1 MSSVLKTKIASLEAC
16 RGLAA
21 VLVVLYHASGSMFE
35 VYFGYPSVNWFWFG
49 HAGVDFFFVLSG
61 FIILYVHADDCG
73 RPDRLRNYT
82 YRRVVRIYP
91 IYWAVTVA
99 MIAASFVVPS
109 IAALP
114 AMAPDR
120 LFLSFL
126 LLPQSGYPLVSV
138 AWTLQHEMLFYV
150 LFGVMILNRKLG
162 FALFAIWAGL
172 IALCIFVQPQAML
185 LQFVG
190 RDFNILF
197 FVGMAAAMA
206 VRKRTIPWPR
216 TMVLI
221 GAVVFFTGG
230 VLENGGLDL
239 KQLLGRVVYGTG
251 AALMVMGLV
260 ESERSAG
267 WRVPSWLLWIGAA
280 SYSIYLVHLN
290 VLIVVEK
297 AAGALGLGAAL
308 PGLVVLAAMVAAA
321 VGAGLVCYVL
331 FERPLLAML
340 RQWTARRT
348 DTPARVAGPSLP

>member
-1 MSSVLKTKIASLEAC
+1 MTAPKTKITTLEAC

-35 VYFGYPSVNWFWFG
+35 VYFGYPAVGWFRFG

-61 FIILYVHADDCG
+61 FIILYVHADDRG
-73 RPDRLRNYT
+73 RPERLRNYAC
-82 YRRVVRIYP
+82 RRAVRIYP

-99 MIAASFVVPS
+99 MIAASFVVAS

-138 AWTLQHEMLFYV
+138 AWSLQHEMLFYV
-150 LFGVMILNRKLG
+150 LFGIMILNRNLG
-162 FALFAIWAGL
+162 RAIFAIWAAI
-172 IALCIFVQPQAML
+172 IACCIFVEPQTTL

-206 VRKRTIPWPR
+206 VRTRSIPWPR
-216 TMVLI
+216 MMVVI
-221 GAVVFFTGG
+221 GAVIFFTGG

-239 KQLLGRVVYGTG
+239 KELLGRVVYGTG

-260 ESERSAG
+260 ECERSAG
-267 WRVPSWLLWIGAA
+267 WKVPSWFLWIGAA

-290 VLIVVEK
+290 VLIVVQK
-297 AAGALGLGAAL
+297 SAGALGLGAVL
-308 PGLVVLAAMVAAA
+308 PGLVVLAVVVLAA
-321 VGAGLVCYVL
+321 VAAGLVCYILV
-331 FERPLLAML
+331 ERPLLAML
-340 RQWTARRT
+340 RQWTARQT
-348 DTPARVAGPSLP
+348 ETARRAAGSSVS

>member
-1 MSSVLKTKIASLEAC
+1 MPAPKTKITTLEAC
-16 RGLAA
+16 RGFAA

-35 VYFGYPSVNWFWFG
+35 VYFGYPAVGWFRFG

-61 FIILYVHADDCG
+61 FIILYVHADDRG
-73 RPDRLRNYT
+73 RPERLRNYA

-91 IYWAVTVA
+91 IYWAVTLA

-114 AMAPDR
+114 AMAPDH
-120 LFLSFL
+120 LLLSFF

-138 AWTLQHEMLFYV
+138 AWSLQHEMLFYV
-150 LFGVMILNRKLG
+150 LFGILIVNRKLG
-162 FALFAIWAGL
+162 LAVFAIWACL
-172 IALCIFVQPQAML
+172 IVYCIFVEPQTTL
-185 LQFVG
+185 LQFAG

-206 VRKRTIPWPR
+206 VRSRSIPWPR
-216 TMVLI
+216 TMVLL

-230 VLENGGLDL
+230 VLENGGLEL
-239 KQLLGRVVYGTG
+239 KELLGRIVYGTG

-260 ESERSAG
+260 ECERSAG
-267 WRVPSWLLWIGAA
+267 WKTPAPLLWIGAA

-297 AAGALGLGAAL
+297 AAGALGLGKAL
-308 PGLVVLAAMVAAA
+308 PGLIVLAGVVLAAIVS
-321 VGAGLVCYVL
+321 GLICYIV
-331 FERPLLAML
+331 FERPLLAIL
-340 RQWTARRT
+340 RQWNARRAEA
-348 DTPARVAGPSLP
+348 PAPVAGPSVS